1 MSVGLEEYM
10 DSLEVKP
17 DGFKLTLVYWGR
29 EPSDNSHPL
38 HMLLEMLKHQ
48 FDLELK
54 KQDVQMMNH
63 NWWQVDMLWSGSAK
77 ELVSTA
83 KKLDEILQI
92 ELPKFPGNP
101 EFNFDVWNYPPAAED
116 DEF

>member
-29 EPSDNSHPL
+29 EPSDNAHPL

-92 ELPKFPGNP
+92 ELPKFPGKP